1 MRLALTA
8 SEIAGV
14 TLTWGDLRP
23 CPDDVTR
30 WATEILALE
39 LPPGARLDVRG
50 FEASATETGWPC
62 DVVLGVIVIGD
73 QIIQARL
80 AACYRFLEYAG
91 AALAIAPTLEALD
104 AARPVLLA
112 TFATGRP
119 DWAADGTVVCLRDLV
134 VPRS

>member
-1 MRLALTA
+1 MRLALSA
-8 SEIAGV
+8 SQIAGV

-23 CPDDVTR
+23 CPDDSAR

-39 LPPGARLDVRG
+39 LPPGARVDVRG
-50 FEASATETGWPC
+50 FEAWPTETGWPC
-62 DVVLGVIVIGD
+62 ELVMGVIVVD
-73 QIIQARL
+73 EQIIQARL

-91 AALAIAPTLEALD
+91 AALAIAPTVEALE

>member
-8 SEIAGV
+8 PEIAGV
-14 TLTWGDLRP
+14 TLTWGNLRP
-23 CPDDVTR
+23 CPDDVAR
-30 WATEILALE
+30 WATEVLALE
-39 LPPGARLDVRG
+39 LPPEARVDVHG
-50 FEASATETGWPC
+50 FEARSTTTGWPY
-62 DVVLGVIVIGD
+62 DVVLGVVVVAD
-73 QIIQARL
+73 RVVQARL

-91 AALAIAPTLEALD
+91 AAIAIAPTVDALD

>member
-8 SEIAGV
+8 SPIEGV

-23 CPDDVTR
+23 CPDDGAR
-30 WATEILALE
+30 WATEILGLE
-39 LPPGARLDVRG
+39 LPRGARVDVRG
-50 FEASATETGWPC
+50 FESSPTDTGWPC
-62 DVVLGVIVIGD
+62 EVVLGVILVED
-73 QIIQARL
+73 QIVQARL

-91 AALAIAPTLEALD
+91 AAVAIAHTVEALE

-112 TFATGRP
+112 TFKTGRP

-134 VPRS
+134 VPRT